1 MNLIP
6 EDKTKAAIYGG
17 VAAVIL
23 LLALYFGFFRGGGGE
38 PVPAEVENRAAQ
50 ITEGM
55 QAPQPSIPE
64 VPPEQRPQ
72 RGPPAAPQ

>member
-23 LLALYFGFFRGGGGE
+23 LLALYFGFFRGGGE